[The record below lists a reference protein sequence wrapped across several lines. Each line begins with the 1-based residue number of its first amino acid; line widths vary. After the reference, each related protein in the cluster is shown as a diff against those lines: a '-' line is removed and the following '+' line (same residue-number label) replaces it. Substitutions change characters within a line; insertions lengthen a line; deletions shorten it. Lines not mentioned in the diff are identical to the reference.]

1 MEKARDK
8 KETAEVECDLVKEK
22 ARELKRLLVPGVE
35 MCDDKLEDL
44 VAEIEDYKK
53 IMQVAEKEMKVSTSA
68 FMAAH
73 ATTLEVL
80 GEARKVQYKQR
91 FCSKVSRDMKC
102 MFCRMAFSSAEL
114 WKKHIISC
122 HWAVFEGTVS
132 ISYTCCKF
140 LYNSVIATVYASA
153 SLCGFFIYE
162 SMYLC
167 GTCDIVHFSILYR
180 KEQARERKYGNLQQK
195 DKDKDIV
202 KKNRKD
208 NHR

>member
-8 KETAEVECDLVKEK
+8 KETAEAECDLVKEK
-22 ARELKRLLVPGVE
+22 ARELKWLLIPGVE
-35 MCDDKLEDL
+35 MCNDELEDL

-53 IMQVAEKEMKVSTSA
+53 SMQVAEKEMKASTSA

-102 MFCRMAFSSAEL
+102 MFCRMTFSSAEL

-122 HWAVFEGTVS
+122 HWAIFEDTVS

-140 LYNSVIATVYASA
+140 LYNNVIATVYASA
-153 SLCGFFIYE
+153 SLYGFFIYE

-167 GTCDIVHFSILYR
+167 GTCDIVHFSIL
-180 KEQARERKYGNLQQK
+180 
-195 DKDKDIV
+195 
-202 KKNRKD
+202 
-208 NHR
+208 